1 MLGGDPRKFQMPS
14 ESEMRF
20 NWVHGDHAALEPSQ
34 AREFVVD
41 AWRMVVAQR
50 ISARASSPIRMAR
63 AEERAGDT
71 TLSSSHRTGRY
82 PRTMRRIVI
91 VPLLLAAGL
100 LAGCSQ
106 VAQVAGDAMGVDVE
120 AACTTIDDAYA
131 QYQTLLDQGG
141 ASAEQID
148 AARDELVTTLDTLA
162 TDVDG
167 QLGDLISS
175 GAQQIGGMTDL
186 QAPETIEAID
196 QLKASASAFC
206 G

>member
-1 MLGGDPRKFQMPS
+1 
-14 ESEMRF
+14 
-20 NWVHGDHAALEPSQ
+20 
-34 AREFVVD
+34 
-41 AWRMVVAQR
+41 
-50 ISARASSPIRMAR
+50 
-63 AEERAGDT
+63 
-71 TLSSSHRTGRY
+71 
-82 PRTMRRIVI
+82 MRRFVI
-91 VPLLLAAGL
+91 VPLVLAAGIL

-106 VAQVAGDAMGVDVE
+106 VAQVAGDALGVDVE
-120 AACTTIDDAYA
+120 ATCTTIDDAYA

-141 ASAEQID
+141 ASAEQVD

-162 TDVDG
+162 ADVDG

-196 QLKASASAFC
+196 QLKESTSAFC

>member
-1 MLGGDPRKFQMPS
+1 
-14 ESEMRF
+14 
-20 NWVHGDHAALEPSQ
+20 
-34 AREFVVD
+34 
-41 AWRMVVAQR
+41 
-50 ISARASSPIRMAR
+50 
-63 AEERAGDT
+63 
-71 TLSSSHRTGRY
+71 
-82 PRTMRRIVI
+82 MRRIVI
-91 VPLLLAAGL
+91 IPLLLAAGL

-120 AACTTIDDAYA
+120 ATCTTIDDAYA

-141 ASAEQID
+141 ASAEQVD

-196 QLKASASAFC
+196 QLKESASAFC

>member
-1 MLGGDPRKFQMPS
+1 
-14 ESEMRF
+14 
-20 NWVHGDHAALEPSQ
+20 
-34 AREFVVD
+34 
-41 AWRMVVAQR
+41 
-50 ISARASSPIRMAR
+50 
-63 AEERAGDT
+63 
-71 TLSSSHRTGRY
+71 
-82 PRTMRRIVI
+82 MRRFVI
-91 VPLLLAAGL
+91 VPLVLTAGIL

-106 VAQVAGDAMGVDVE
+106 VAQVAGDALGVDVE
-120 AACTTIDDAYA
+120 ATCTTIDDAYA

-141 ASAEQID
+141 ASAEQVD

-162 TDVDG
+162 ADVDG

-196 QLKASASAFC
+196 QLKESASAFC

>member
-1 MLGGDPRKFQMPS
+1 
-14 ESEMRF
+14 
-20 NWVHGDHAALEPSQ
+20 
-34 AREFVVD
+34 
-41 AWRMVVAQR
+41 
-50 ISARASSPIRMAR
+50 
-63 AEERAGDT
+63 
-71 TLSSSHRTGRY
+71 
-82 PRTMRRIVI
+82 MRRIVI
-91 VPLLLAAGL
+91 VPLLLAAGFL

-120 AACTTIDDAYA
+120 ATCTTIDDAYA
-131 QYQTLLDQGG
+131 QYLTLLDQGG
-141 ASAEQID
+141 ASADQVD

-162 TDVDG
+162 ADVDG

-196 QLKASASAFC
+196 QLKEAASGFC